1 MMKKP
6 MNMALNKSA
15 ILARSIRCAFLPPV
29 LAACLGVAGIG
40 SAVANPSNPT
50 VVNGQVTFSQNGN
63 VFTITNSPNA
73 IINWNSFSIN
83 AGEMVRFIQ
92 QNSSSSVLNRI
103 TGQDPSR
110 IMGALQSN
118 GRVFLINPNG
128 IMFGAGS
135 QVNVAGLVASTLAI
149 SNSDFLAGKNKFTAG
164 DVVGAVSNMGAIT
177 TPSGGQVYLI
187 APDVT
192 NSGIITSP
200 KGDVVLAAGRS
211 VQLTDSSN
219 PDMQVVVSAPTD
231 KALNLGEVIAQGG
244 KIGIYGALIN
254 QRGKLNANS
263 AVVGENGK
271 IILKASGTT
280 LLEAGSTTTATG
292 AGSGGEVQVLGEKV
306 GLMGDALV
314 DVSGQTG
321 GGTALIGGDYQGK
334 NAAVMNAEQVY
345 VGKDAVIKADAIASG
360 NGGKVIVWGNQTA
373 QAYGSIFARGGAAS
387 GNGGFIETS
396 GLRHLDVAGIRVNAG
411 APKGKNGQWLLD
423 PENIIVNDGLAPLSD
438 AAAFGSRPGETTEIN
453 AQLLSNVT
461 ADVILQATHDITF
474 QYGVDNTHG
483 VNLTAQ
489 AGNDIVVSSMVS
501 FSGNIT
507 LAANH
512 NGAGTASGS
521 GRVLFDD
528 GQVHAGGV
536 LTITDFLNPPV
547 VVPPVTPPPS
557 ADICTIAPNSA
568 LCQVLSPPTASEPVK
583 PVQQASNEIIRTV
596 TSSTPR
602 TDFSQEAF
610 LGPPK
615 NANSSSSGSGK
626 PSDISSAA
634 ELAAEM
640 AKAME
645 EILAAA
651 IKAAAD
657 ADAKAQATND
667 ALNAIQAGL
676 NQKIGEGKLQ
686 GDGSGPSAAEVL
698 AKAEAAKAA
707 AQAAKQAAADK
718 AAADAA
724 AKSAADAAAK
734 AAADAAAKKAEED
747 AAAKKDGDKKP
758 EDKKSDT
765 KELASNDKS
774 GTKNEPIKKLYC
786 N

>member
-1 MMKKP
+1 MKNS
-6 MNMALNKSA
+6 MNMALKKSA
-15 ILARSIRCAFLPPV
+15 TLVWSIRCAFLPPV

-40 SAVANPSNPT
+40 SAVASPANPT

-63 VFTITNSPNA
+63 VFTITNSPSA
-73 IINWNSFSIN
+73 IINWASFSIN
-83 AGEMVRFIQ
+83 AGEMVRFLQ

-110 IMGALQSN
+110 IMGALESN

-164 DVVGAVSNMGAIT
+164 DVAGAVSNLGAIT

-211 VQLTDSSN
+211 VQLADSSN

-231 KALNLGEVIAQGG
+231 KALNLGEIIAQGG

-292 AGSGGEVQVLGEKV
+292 AGTGGEVQVLGEKV

-334 NAAVMNAEQVY
+334 NATVMNAEQVF
-345 VGKDAVIKADAIASG
+345 VGKDATIKADAIAQG
-360 NGGKVIVWGNQTA
+360 NGGKVVVWGNQTA
-373 QAYGSIFARGGAAS
+373 QAYGSIFARGGAAW

-396 GLRHLDVAGIRVNAG
+396 GLQHLDVAGIRVNAG
-411 APKGKNGQWLLD
+411 AAKGKSGQWLLD
-423 PENIIVNDGLAPLSD
+423 PENIRVSVGDSVTLNDV
-438 AAAFGSRPGETTEIN
+438 AAFSNPSPGGSDTSFIN
-453 AQLLSNVT
+453 ASVISAATANVT
-461 ADVILQATHDITF
+461 LQARNDITF
-474 QYGVDNTHG
+474 TQAIDITAAGVG
-483 VNLTAQ
+483 LTAQ
-489 AGNDIVVSSMVS
+489 AGNDIIVIAPIRTNGGAIVLSAND
-501 FSGNIT
+501 SGGQ
-507 LAANH
+507 AR
-512 NGAGTASGS
+512 GTGLVRISA
-521 GRVLFDD
+521 D
-528 GQVHAGGV
+528 QPTGGP
-536 LTITDFLNPPV
+536 LTIRDSITQALV
-547 VVPPVTPPPS
+547 KPPS
-557 ADICTIAPNSA
+557 PDICTIAPNSA

-583 PVQQASNEIIRTV
+583 PVQQASNEIIRAV
-596 TSSTPR
+596 TQSTPK
-602 TDFSQEAF
+602 TDFDQVAF
-610 LGPPK
+610 LDTK
-615 NANSSSSGSGK
+615 K
-626 PSDISSAA
+626 
-634 ELAAEM
+634 
-640 AKAME
+640 
-645 EILAAA
+645 
-651 IKAAAD
+651 
-657 ADAKAQATND
+657 
-667 ALNAIQAGL
+667 
-676 NQKIGEGKLQ
+676 Q
-686 GDGSGPSAAEVL
+686 GDGSSGGSGSSA
-698 AKAEAAKAA
+698 
-707 AQAAKQAAADK
+707 
-718 AAADAA
+718 
-724 AKSAADAAAK
+724 SASSSTPD
-734 AAADAAAKKAEED
+734 
-747 AAAKKDGDKKP
+747 
-758 EDKKSDT
+758 DKKSDDKKPDT
-765 KELASNDKS
+765 KEVASNDKS
-774 GTKNEPIKKLYC
+774 GTKNEPAKKLYC

>member
-1 MMKKP
+1 MKNS

-15 ILARSIRCAFLPPV
+15 WSVRCAFLPPL
-29 LAACLGVAGIG
+29 LAAIIGAAGMHG
-40 SAVANPSNPT
+40 AVAAPSNPT
-50 VVNGQVTFSQNGN
+50 VVNGQVTFSQQGN

-73 IINWNSFSIN
+73 IINWSSFSIN
-83 AGEMVRFIQ
+83 VGEMVRFIQ
-92 QNSSSSVLNRI
+92 QNSSSAVLNRI

-164 DVVGAVSNMGAIT
+164 EVAGAVSNMGAIT

-187 APDVT
+187 APDVS

-211 VQLTDSSN
+211 VQLADSTN
-219 PDMQVVVSAPTD
+219 PDMHVVVSAPSD

-271 IILKASGTT
+271 IILKASRTT
-280 LLEAGSTTTATG
+280 LLEAGSVTSATG
-292 AGSGGEVQVLGEKV
+292 AGKGGEVQVLGTQV
-306 GLMGDALV
+306 GLMGDAQV

-334 NAAVMNAEQVY
+334 NAAVMNAEQTF
-345 VGKDAVIKADAIASG
+345 VGKDAVIKADAILSG
-360 NGGKVIVWGNQTA
+360 DGGKVIVWGTQTA
-373 QAYGSIFARGGAAS
+373 QAYGSIFARGGVAA

-396 GLRHLDVAGIRVNAG
+396 GHHLDVAGIRVNAG

-423 PENIIVNDGLAPLSD
+423 PENIIVNDGLATLSD
-438 AAAFGSRPGETTEIN
+438 VAAFSNRPGETTEIN
-453 AQLLSNVT
+453 AQLLSNAT
-461 ADVILQATHDITF
+461 ADVILQATNDITF
-474 QYGVDNTHG
+474 YYGVNNTHG
-483 VNLTAQ
+483 VDLTAQ
-489 AGNDIVVSSMVS
+489 AGNDIVVSSIVN

-512 NGAGTASGS
+512 NGAGTATGS
-521 GRVLFDD
+521 GRVRFDD
-528 GQVHAGGV
+528 GQANAGGTR
-536 LTITDFLNPPV
+536 TITDSLNPPAN
-547 VVPPVTPPPS
+547 PSPPPS

-583 PVQQASNEIIRTV
+583 PVQQASNEVIRTV
-596 TSSTPR
+596 
-602 TDFSQEAF
+602 
-610 LGPPK
+610 
-615 NANSSSSGSGK
+615 NASVV
-626 PSDISSAA
+626 PD
-634 ELAAEM
+634 
-640 AKAME
+640 
-645 EILAAA
+645 
-651 IKAAAD
+651 
-657 ADAKAQATND
+657 
-667 ALNAIQAGL
+667 
-676 NQKIGEGKLQ
+676 
-686 GDGSGPSAAEVL
+686 PV
-698 AKAEAAKAA
+698 
-707 AQAAKQAAADK
+707 
-718 AAADAA
+718 
-724 AKSAADAAAK
+724 
-734 AAADAAAKKAEED
+734 AAKKPD
-747 AAAKKDGDKKP
+747 
-758 EDKKSDT
+758 EDKSKADNKADT
-765 KELASNDKS
+765 KEIASNDKS
-774 GTKNEPIKKLYC
+774 GVKNDPVKKMYC

>member
-1 MMKKP
+1 MKKP

-15 ILARSIRCAFLPPV
+15 ILARSIHCAFLPPV
-29 LAACLGVAGIG
+29 LAVCLGVAGIG

-110 IMGALQSN
+110 IMGALESN

-128 IMFGAGS
+128 IMFGTGS

-164 DVVGAVSNMGAIT
+164 DVAGAVSNMGAIT

-211 VQLTDSSN
+211 VQLADSSN

-244 KIGIYGALIN
+244 RIGIYGALIN

-292 AGSGGEVQVLGEKV
+292 AGTGGEVQVLGEKV

-387 GNGGFIETS
+387 GNGGFVETS

-423 PENIIVNDGLAPLSD
+423 PANITVNSDGGTPLNLV
-438 AAAFGSRPGETTEIN
+438 AAFDSLPGQNSE
-453 AQLLSNVT
+453 VT
-461 ADVILQATHDITF
+461 AGTLANSTANIILQATEDITF
-474 QYGVDNTHG
+474 DFVVQNVHG

-489 AGNDIVVSSMVS
+489 AGKNINVNRTLS
-501 FSGNIT
+501 FSGSIT
-507 LAANH
+507 LAANYK
-512 NGAGTASGS
+512 GAG
-521 GRVLFDD
+521 
-528 GQVHAGGV
+528 GQVFGRENVSAGT
-536 LTITDFLNPPV
+536 LTITEAPPV
-547 VVPPVTPPPS
+547 IPQVSPPPS

-615 NANSSSSGSGK
+615 NPNSSSSGSGK

-640 AKAME
+640 AKVME

-667 ALNAIQAGL
+667 ALNAIQATL
-676 NQKIGEGKLQ
+676 NQDIGEGKLQ
-686 GDGSGPSAAEVL
+686 DGGSGASAAEVL

-765 KELASNDKS
+765 KEVASNDKS

>member
-1 MMKKP
+1 MKIP

-50 VVNGQVTFSQNGN
+50 VVNGQVTFAQNGN
-63 VFTITNSPNA
+63 VFTITNSPSA

-110 IMGALQSN
+110 IMGALESN

-164 DVVGAVSNMGAIT
+164 DVAGAVSNMGAIT

-211 VQLTDSSN
+211 VQLADSSN

-231 KALNLGEVIAQGG
+231 RALNLGEVIAQGG

-292 AGSGGEVQVLGEKV
+292 AGTGGEVQVLGEKV

-387 GNGGFIETS
+387 GNGGFVETS
-396 GLRHLDVAGIRVNAG
+396 GNYLDVTGIRVNAS
-411 APKGKNGQWLLD
+411 APKGKSGQWLLD
-423 PENIIVNDGLAPLSD
+423 PLDIYVTHVTNAVTLEDVDAFETNATGITTIDTSKLA
-438 AAAFGSRPGETTEIN
+438 GSGVDI
-453 AQLLSNVT
+453 L
-461 ADVILQATHDITF
+461 LQAKRDIF
-474 QYGVDNTHG
+474 FNKN
-483 VNLTAQ
+483 VNIDTNAGLTAQ
-489 AGNDIVVSSMVS
+489 AGNNIYVNATVATHGVGGEIVLS
-501 FSGNIT
+501 
-507 LAANH
+507 AND
-512 NGAGTASGS
+512 NAAGTASRS
-521 GRVLFDD
+521 GRVII
-528 GQVHAGGV
+528 GSGGSV
-536 LTITDFLNPPV
+536 VAHQSTVTIRDSSTNP
-547 VVPPVTPPPS
+547 PPPS

-615 NANSSSSGSGK
+615 NPNSSSSGSGK
-626 PSDISSAA
+626 PSDISSPA

-640 AKAME
+640 AKVME

-667 ALNAIQAGL
+667 ALNAIQATL
-676 NQKIGEGKLQ
+676 NQNIGEGKLQ
-686 GDGSGPSAAEVL
+686 DGGSGASAAEVL
-698 AKAEAAKAA
+698 AKAEAARAA

-765 KELASNDKS
+765 KEVASNDKS

>member
-1 MMKKP
+1 MKKP

-29 LAACLGVAGIG
+29 LAVCLGVAGTG

-63 VFTITNSPNA
+63 VFTITNSPSA

-110 IMGALQSN
+110 IMGALESN

-164 DVVGAVSNMGAIT
+164 DVAGAVSNMGAIT

-211 VQLTDSSN
+211 VQLADSSN

-231 KALNLGEVIAQGG
+231 RALNLGEVIAQGG
-244 KIGIYGALIN
+244 RIGIYGALIN

-292 AGSGGEVQVLGEKV
+292 AGTGGEVQVLGEKV

-334 NAAVMNAEQVY
+334 NATVMNAEQVY

-373 QAYGSIFARGGAAS
+373 QAYGSIFARGGTAS

-396 GLRHLDVAGIRVNAG
+396 GNFLDVTGIRVNAS
-411 APKGKNGQWLLD
+411 APKGKSGQWLLD
-423 PENIIVNDGLAPLSD
+423 PLDIYVTHVTNAVTLEDVDAFETNATGITTIDTSKLA
-438 AAAFGSRPGETTEIN
+438 GSGVDI
-453 AQLLSNVT
+453 L
-461 ADVILQATHDITF
+461 LQAKRDIF
-474 QYGVDNTHG
+474 FNND
-483 VNLTAQ
+483 VNIDTNAGLTAQ
-489 AGNDIVVSSMVS
+489 AGNNIYVNATVATHGVGGEIVLS
-501 FSGNIT
+501 
-507 LAANH
+507 AND
-512 NGAGTASGS
+512 NAAGTASRS
-521 GRVLFDD
+521 GRVII
-528 GQVHAGGV
+528 GSGGSV
-536 LTITDFLNPPV
+536 VAHQSTVTIRDSSTNP
-547 VVPPVTPPPS
+547 PPPS

-615 NANSSSSGSGK
+615 NPNSSSSGSGK

-640 AKAME
+640 AKVME

-667 ALNAIQAGL
+667 ALNAIQATL
-676 NQKIGEGKLQ
+676 NQDIGEGKLQ
-686 GDGSGPSAAEVL
+686 DGGSGASAAEVL

-765 KELASNDKS
+765 KEVASNDKS

>member
-1 MMKKP
+1 MKNS

-15 ILARSIRCAFLPPV
+15 WSVRCAFLPPL
-29 LAACLGVAGIG
+29 LAAIIGISG
-40 SAVANPSNPT
+40 MHGAVAAPSNPT
-50 VVNGQVTFSQNGN
+50 VVNGQVTFSQQGN

-73 IINWNSFSIN
+73 IINWSSFSIN

-92 QNSSSSVLNRI
+92 QSDSSSVLNRI

-164 DVVGAVSNMGAIT
+164 EVAGAVSNMGAIT

-187 APDVT
+187 APDVS

-211 VQLTDSSN
+211 VQLADSTN
-219 PDMQVVVSAPTD
+219 PDMHVVVSAPSD
-231 KALNLGEVIAQGG
+231 QALNLGEVIAQGG

-271 IILKASGTT
+271 IILKASRTT
-280 LLEAGSTTTATG
+280 LLEAGSVTSATG
-292 AGSGGEVQVLGEKV
+292 AGKGGEVQVLGTQV
-306 GLMGDALV
+306 GLMGDAQV

-321 GGTALIGGDYQGK
+321 GGAALIGGGYQGK
-334 NAAVMNAEQVY
+334 NSAVMNAEQTF
-345 VGKDAVIKADAIASG
+345 VGKDAVIKADAITSG
-360 NGGKVIVWGNQTA
+360 DGGKVIVWGNQTA

-396 GLRHLDVAGIRVNAG
+396 GHHLDVAGILVNAG

-423 PENIIVNDGLAPLSD
+423 PENIIVNDGLASLSD
-438 AAAFGSRPGETTEIN
+438 VAAFSNRPGETTEIN
-453 AQLLSNVT
+453 AQLLSNAT
-461 ADVILQATHDITF
+461 ADVILQATDDITF
-474 QYGVDNTHG
+474 YYGVNNTHG
-483 VNLTAQ
+483 VDLTAQ
-489 AGNDIVVSSMVS
+489 AGNDIIVSSIVN

-512 NGAGTASGS
+512 NGAGTATGS
-521 GRVLFDD
+521 GRVRFDD
-528 GQVHAGGV
+528 GQANAGGTR
-536 LTITDFLNPPV
+536 TITDSLNPPV
-547 VVPPVTPPPS
+547 NTSPPPS

-583 PVQQASNEIIRTV
+583 PVQQASNEVIRTV
-596 TSSTPR
+596 
-602 TDFSQEAF
+602 
-610 LGPPK
+610 
-615 NANSSSSGSGK
+615 NASVV
-626 PSDISSAA
+626 PD
-634 ELAAEM
+634 
-640 AKAME
+640 
-645 EILAAA
+645 
-651 IKAAAD
+651 
-657 ADAKAQATND
+657 
-667 ALNAIQAGL
+667 
-676 NQKIGEGKLQ
+676 
-686 GDGSGPSAAEVL
+686 PV
-698 AKAEAAKAA
+698 
-707 AQAAKQAAADK
+707 
-718 AAADAA
+718 
-724 AKSAADAAAK
+724 
-734 AAADAAAKKAEED
+734 AAKKSD
-747 AAAKKDGDKKP
+747 
-758 EDKKSDT
+758 EDKSKADNKADT
-765 KELASNDKS
+765 KEIASNDKS
-774 GTKNEPIKKLYC
+774 GVKNDPVKKMYC

>member
-1 MMKKP
+1 MKKP

-63 VFTITNSPNA
+63 VFTITNSPSA

-110 IMGALQSN
+110 IMGALESN

-164 DVVGAVSNMGAIT
+164 DVAGAVSNMGAIT

-211 VQLTDSSN
+211 VQLADSSN

-280 LLEAGSTTTATG
+280 LLEAGSTTIATG
-292 AGSGGEVQVLGEKV
+292 AGTGGEVQVLGEKV

-423 PENIIVNDGLAPLSD
+423 PENITVSVSGSTTLGQV
-438 AAAFGSRPGETTEIN
+438 AAFSSLPGETTAVS
-453 AQLLSNVT
+453 AQLLEEAEAN
-461 ADVILQATHDITF
+461 VILQATNNITF
-474 QYGVDNTHG
+474 FAGVTNLNEG
-483 VNLTAQ
+483 VSLTAQ
-489 AGNDIVVSSMVS
+489 AGNNIYVNAELN
-501 FSGNIT
+501 FRGNIT

-512 NGAGTASGS
+512 FGD
-521 GRVLFDD
+521 RQ
-528 GQVHAGGV
+528 GQVLVEGIDTITAGGIK
-536 LTITDFLNPPV
+536 TITDYLRPPV
-547 VVPPVTPPPS
+547 VVPPVPPPPS

-626 PSDISSAA
+626 PSDISSPA

-640 AKAME
+640 AKVME

-667 ALNAIQAGL
+667 ALNAIQATL
-676 NQKIGEGKLQ
+676 NQDIGEGKLQ
-686 GDGSGPSAAEVL
+686 DGGSGASAAEVL

-765 KELASNDKS
+765 KEVASNDKS